1 MRTFAARAVAVLG
14 LVLCALAAHA
24 QQKFPAKPVRF
35 IVPFPPGQATDIAAR
50 VVADELSKVWGES
63 VVIDNKGGG
72 AGVPALLAG
81 RDAAPDGHTI
91 TLGTTGGVSV
101 NPALFSK
108 LPYDP
113 PRDFAMLHGV
123 FTVPQVVVA
132 QIGTPYRTLQ
142 DLVEAAKQAPGRL
155 NWGYP
160 GIGAAQ
166 HLSGE
171 LFKYRAGIDITPV
184 LYKGSG
190 PAMTDLLGGQVP
202 LLVDSQVSAL
212 PHVKSGKIR
221 ALAVT
226 TLQRTPHLPDVP
238 TVAEQG
244 YPGFEGVGWG
254 GLMVPKATPREIA
267 ERIAA
272 DTRRVM
278 LDPAVQQRIIDRG
291 LIPDMRGTK
300 EWGEFVAAETAK
312 WGDIVR
318 RIGLRMD

>member
-1 MRTFAARAVAVLG
+1 MRLLFAFLLLLTFCPAYGQA
-14 LVLCALAAHA
+14 
-24 QQKFPAKPVRF
+24 KFPAKPVKF

-50 VVADELSKVWGES
+50 LVADELGKVWRES
-63 VVIDNKGGG
+63 VVVENKGGG
-72 AGVPALLAG
+72 AGVPALIAA
-81 RDAAPDGHTI
+81 RDAPPDGYTI
-91 TLGTTGGVSV
+91 TLGTTGPVSV
-101 NPALFSK
+101 NPALYSK

-113 PRDFAMLHGV
+113 QKDFIMVHGV
-123 FTVPQVVVA
+123 FTVPQMIVA
-132 QIGTPYRTLQ
+132 HAATPYRTLQ
-142 DLVEAAKQAPGRL
+142 DLVDAAKKEPGRL

-160 GIGAAQ
+160 ATGAAQ
-166 HLSGE
+166 HLTGE
-171 LFKYRAGIDITPV
+171 LFKYRAGVDITPV

-190 PAMTDLLGGQVP
+190 QAMSDLLGGQVP
-202 LLVDSQVSAL
+202 LLVDSLASAL
-212 PHVKSGKIR
+212 PHLKAGKIR

-254 GLMVPKATPREIA
+254 GLMVPKATPREVV

-272 DTRRVM
+272 DARRVM
-278 LDPAVQQRIIDRG
+278 HDPAVQQRIVDRG
-291 LIPDMRGTK
+291 LIPDVRGPK

-318 RIGLRMD
+318 RIGLKMD

>member
-1 MRTFAARAVAVLG
+1 MRTIAAVCLA
-14 LVLCALAAHA
+14 LCALCPFFAQA
-24 QQKFPAKPVRF
+24 QQAFPAKPVRF

-50 VVADELSKVWGES
+50 VVADELAKVWRES
-63 VVIDNKGGG
+63 VVVDNRGGG

-81 RDAAPDGHTI
+81 RDAAPDGYTI

-101 NPALFSK
+101 NPAIFAK

-113 PRDFAMLHGV
+113 PKDFVMVHAV

-132 QIGTPYRTLQ
+132 HAGTPYRTLQ
-142 DLVEAAKQAPGRL
+142 DLVGAAKKTPGQL

-202 LLVDSQVSAL
+202 LLVDSLVSAL
-212 PHVKSGKIR
+212 PHIKSGKIR

-226 TLQRTPHLPDVP
+226 TLQRTPHLPEVP
-238 TVAEQG
+238 TIAEQG

-254 GLMVPKATPREIA
+254 GLMVPKATPPAIV

-278 LDPAVQQRIIDRG
+278 QDPAVQQRIIDRG
-291 LIPDMRGTK
+291 LIPDTRGTK
-300 EWGEFVAAETAK
+300 EWGDFVAAETAK

-318 RIGLRMD
+318 RIDLKMD